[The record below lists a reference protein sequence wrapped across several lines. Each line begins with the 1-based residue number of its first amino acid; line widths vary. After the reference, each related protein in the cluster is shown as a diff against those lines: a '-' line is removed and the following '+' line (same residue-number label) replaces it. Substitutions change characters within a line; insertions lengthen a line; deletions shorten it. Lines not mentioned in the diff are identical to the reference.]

1 MNNKGTTLVA
11 LAILVFPGL
20 STAGDADADAGKAKA
35 EPCMECHYADD
46 FAGESKDAIQALIKN
61 SASDGSEHPS
71 DNKGLSEE
79 DLADIAAFF
88 ARGE

>member
-20 STAGDADADAGKAKA
+20 SAAGDADAGKAKA

-46 FAGESKDAIQALIKN
+46 FAGESKDAIQSLIK
-61 SASDGSEHPS
+61 STVGDGSEHPS